1 MANRYLKRYSASL
14 TKVQISPRGVKI
26 KTIVIKKT
34 PKHHTSLDGYY
45 FLKKISFGKEV
56 EIKDFCILLI
66 KL

>member
-26 KTIVIKKT
+26 KTIVIKKK
-34 PKHHTSLDGYY
+34 PKTSHLFGWLL
-45 FLKKISFGKEV
+45 FFKKISFGKGM